1 MNLKHVTDQTLHA
14 DLVRHVGRERE
25 LLIVILHH
33 LREIERRR
41 LFAVYRRASLHEYAV
56 KELGYSDDQACRRIS
71 AMRLMKELPE
81 IEEKIAAGSLT
92 LSNLGMA
99 HSLFRSEAKEP
110 ALAAGAKPT
119 VRNLEAHG
127 FSKSEKLEIL
137 TSLEGKSAREAKRV
151 VLANVTAPEKV
162 FAERV
167 HPLNTHLDQIQIAVP
182 IELTKKLERLKG
194 LKAHQHPCLDLA
206 KLIELMADL
215 ALEAWDPAREPSLKR
230 ESPATSRVVSRYVA
244 AATRRTVW
252 KQGERKC
259 QGCDSTQGL
268 QIDHRKPYA
277 KGGETRED
285 NLRLLCRSC
294 NQRAAIEQFGLR
306 KMESYFARSP
316 SRRYIV

>member
-1 MNLKHVTDQTLHA
+1 MNLKNLNDQTLHA
-14 DLVRHVGRERE
+14 DLVRHVARERE

-41 LFAVYRRASLHEYAV
+41 LFAAYRRASLHEYAV

-99 HSLFRSEAKEP
+99 QSLFRSEAKESV
-110 ALAAGAKPT
+110 LASGEKPT

-137 TSLEGKSAREAKRV
+137 SSLEGKSAREAKRV
-151 VLANVTAPEKV
+151 VLASATAPEKV

-167 HPLNTHLDQIQIAVP
+167 QALSTHLDQIQIAVP
-182 IELTKKLERLKG
+182 VELTKKLERLKG
-194 LKAHQHPCLDLA
+194 LKAHQHPNLNLA

-215 ALEAWDPAREPSLKR
+215 ALEAWDPAREPSIKR
-230 ESPATSRVVSRYVA
+230 ESPATSRLENQNRYVA
-244 AATRRTVW
+244 AATRRSVW

-259 QGCDSTQGL
+259 QNCDSTQAL
-268 QIDHRKPYA
+268 QIDHLQPYA
-277 KGGETRED
+277 KSGDSRED

-294 NQRAAIEQFGLR
+294 NQRAAIE
-306 KMESYFARSP
+306 
-316 SRRYIV
+316 